1 MQKYLS
7 YLLLATALILASTAL
22 TLTASAKDSASGK
35 SGPSMKAVHN
45 LYSSGQYKDAL
56 KLIGK
61 MPQSDLTHYYSGL
74 SYQGLNQTSR
84 ASAEYNWVVS
94 YSKNA
99 QLRQNASR
107 ALKSVRSY
115 SRARTYSGNGNVYAR
130 YNGTAAASSGGGGGG
145 GRRVG

>member
-1 MQKYLS
+1 MRNCLS
-7 YLLLATALILASTAL
+7 YLLSVVAFLLLISVAPAR
-22 TLTASAKDSASGK
+22 AKDSASK
-35 SGPSMKAVHN
+35 SDGPSIKAVHT

-94 YSKNA
+94 YSKNEK
-99 QLRQNASR
+99 LRQNASR

-115 SRARTYSGNGNVYAR
+115 SRARTYAGNGNVYAR
-130 YNGTAAASSGGGGGG
+130 YNGTAAASSGGG
-145 GRRVG
+145 RRVG